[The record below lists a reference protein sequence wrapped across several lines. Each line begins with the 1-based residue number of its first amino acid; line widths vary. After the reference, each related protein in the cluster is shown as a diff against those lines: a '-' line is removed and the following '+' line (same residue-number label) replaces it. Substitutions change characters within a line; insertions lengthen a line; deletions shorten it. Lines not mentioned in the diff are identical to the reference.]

1 MGLLLSV
8 LDEVVDGGAELAH
21 GGGAAL
27 ESLAGGANLL
37 GGALARL
44 GGSSD
49 GLQLIC
55 LLRQGL
61 GGGASTGAEL
71 GGVAADLLGS
81 CDDVGEGGHGG
92 APVSCLRG

>member
-1 MGLLLSV
+1 V

-44 GGSSD
+44 VGSGD

-71 GGVAADLLGS
+71 GGVAADLLGG

-92 APVSCLRG
+92 APVSCLRGR

>member
-1 MGLLLSV
+1 M
-8 LDEVVDGGAELAH
+8 LDEVVHSGTELAH
-21 GGGAAL
+21 GGRAAL
-27 ESLAGGANLL
+27 ERLAGGANLL
-37 GGALARL
+37 GGAFARL
-44 GGSSD
+44 GWCSD

>member
-1 MGLLLSV
+1 M
-8 LDEVVDGGAELAH
+8 LDEVVDCGAEQAH
-21 GGGAAL
+21 GGSAAL
-27 ESLAGGANLL
+27 ESLAGGADLL
-37 GGALARL
+37 GGALTRL

-71 GGVAADLLGS
+71 GGVATDLLGS

>member
-1 MGLLLSV
+1 M

-21 GGGAAL
+21 GGGAAF
-27 ESLAGGANLL
+27 ERLAGGANLL

-44 GGSSD
+44 RWSSD

-71 GGVAADLLGS
+71 GGVAADLLSG
-81 CDDVGEGGHGG
+81 CNDVCEGGHGG

>member
-1 MGLLLSV
+1 M
-8 LDEVVDGGAELAH
+8 LDEVVNGGAELAH

-27 ESLAGGANLL
+27 ESLAGSANLL

-49 GLQLIC
+49 GLQLLG

-61 GGGASTGAEL
+61 GGGAGTSAEL
-71 GGVAADLLGS
+71 SGVAADLLSG
-81 CDDVGEGGHGG
+81 CNDVGEGGHGG

>member
-1 MGLLLSV
+1 M

-37 GGALARL
+37 GGAFARL

-61 GGGASTGAEL
+61 GGGAGAGAEL

-81 CDDVGEGGHGG
+81 SDDVGEGGHSG